1 MQLQHN
7 IHGQMQRLFKKFC
20 DNADIKCEEIPVS
33 KYFNKN
39 MCDGAFL
46 TEEYTYDAMQL
57 KKVFLDELKKIF
69 SVSTDI
75 LQYKY
80 CFNKQ
85 GKMIFML

>member
-1 MQLQHN
+1 
-7 IHGQMQRLFKKFC
+7 
-20 DNADIKCEEIPVS
+20 
-33 KYFNKN
+33 

-75 LQYKY
+75 YYNINIVSISREK
-80 CFNKQ
+80 
-85 GKMIFML
+85 